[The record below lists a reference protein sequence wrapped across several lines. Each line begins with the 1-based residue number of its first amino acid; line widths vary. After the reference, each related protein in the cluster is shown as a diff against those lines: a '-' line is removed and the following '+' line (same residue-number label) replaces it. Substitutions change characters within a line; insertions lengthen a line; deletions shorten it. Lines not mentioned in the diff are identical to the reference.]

1 MRAGLAAPVTKRPG
15 HPASRHSCGPTVV
28 AEVSADTEPKEAKTR
43 IVRIRPAGRKESTTC
58 VTRTRAAPD
67 GPADAL
73 LRAIPEPAHLG
84 MAWSA
89 RHWHTCSIR
98 HVTGAEYSTL

>member
-73 LRAIPEPAHLG
+73 LRAIPEPPTW
-84 MAWSA
+84 AW
-89 RHWHTCSIR
+89 RGQHG
-98 HVTGAEYSTL
+98 TGTRVRYWSCDRC